1 MELLKKYE
9 SNGIPN
15 RTSVRSEQVFDITF
29 KAQWPDGKPFVK
41 QFKIK
46 ATDKYTALDT
56 IKEKLGVTYDKLF
69 YPKFIFGE
77 KEKAIAPDYI
87 SAMKRGLKEG

>member
-1 MELLKKYE
+1 MKATEF
-9 SNGIPN
+9 I
-15 RTSVRSEQVFDITF
+15 TEQMFDITF
-29 KAQWPDGKPFVK
+29 KAQWPDGEPFVK

-46 ATDKYTALDT
+46 ASDKYTALDT
-56 IKEKLGVTYDKLF
+56 IKEKLGVTYDELF

-87 SAMKRGLKEG
+87 SAMKRGLKEVR